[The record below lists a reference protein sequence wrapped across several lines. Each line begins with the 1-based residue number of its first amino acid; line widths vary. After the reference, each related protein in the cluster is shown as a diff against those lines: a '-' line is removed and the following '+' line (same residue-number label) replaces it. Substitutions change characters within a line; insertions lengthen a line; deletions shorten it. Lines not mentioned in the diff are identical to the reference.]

1 MIYEY
6 ALSTTNIKTPLLHE
20 EIVTAGVNGFT
31 GIRTMPGVA
40 LAVFLGEPT
49 PEEIAALNAVLAAHD
64 PAGTTAAEDAQ
75 IEREATKAA
84 LVAAQAE
91 QILDRLSLGQTAN
104 ATDDTATATDIA
116 NLASVSNLADA
127 KVVLGRMLA
136 REKRAL
142 AREAELMTTL
152 AKLIQFIS
160 REFGSRS

>member
-1 MIYEY
+1 MYDYIIERGD
-6 ALSTTNIKTPLLHE
+6 IKLELLHE
-20 EIVTAGVNGFT
+20 QMQAATVAGLTGLSDRRGQIVAHFESE
-31 GIRTMPGVA
+31 PGPDV
-40 LAVFLGEPT
+40 LAVVDGLVT
-49 PEEIAALNAVLAAHD
+49 AHD

-104 ATDDTATATDIA
+104 AADDTATATDIA

-136 REKRAL
+136 REQRAL
-142 AREAELMTTL
+142 AREVELMTTL

-160 REFGSRS
+160 REFGSR